1 MTPSR
6 NRVDDAVILAEA
18 IRLVGEGLEVT
29 FPVNGRSMRP
39 FIEGG
44 RDSVVLVKP
53 ENLTCGDIVLAKTLD
68 GRHVVHRIMAFA
80 GEQVTLMG
88 DGNLLGRETCNC
100 KEIYA
105 KVTHVVTPNGK
116 RHALN
121 TPFIHFV
128 QKMWVKVLPLRRYLL
143 KFYSVYIRI
152 RNF

>member
-53 ENLTCGDIVLAKTLD
+53 ENLQCGDIVLAKTLD
-68 GRHVVHRIMAFA
+68 GRHVVHRIMEFA
-80 GEQVTLMG
+80 GELVTLMG

-100 KEIYA
+100 KEINI
-105 KVTHVVTPNGK
+105 PII
-116 RHALN
+116 
-121 TPFIHFV
+121 FMI
-128 QKMWVKVLPLRRYLL
+128 
-143 KFYSVYIRI
+143 
-152 RNF
+152 

>member
-53 ENLTCGDIVLAKTLD
+53 ENLECGDIVLAKTLD
-68 GRHVVHRIMAFA
+68 GRHVIHRIMEFA
-80 GEQVTLMG
+80 GELVTLMG

-116 RHALN
+116 KILLY
-121 TPFIHFV
+121 TPFRHFV
-128 QKMWVKVLPLRRYLL
+128 QKLWVKVLPVRKYLL
-143 KFYSVYIRI
+143 KLYRVYNRI
-152 RNF
+152 HNF

>member
-1 MTPSR
+1 MS
-6 NRVDDAVILAEA
+6 VASSKDDDLILSEAV
-18 IRLVGEGLEVT
+18 RLVGEGVEVI

-44 RDSVVLVKP
+44 RDSVLLVKP
-53 ENLTCGDIVLAKTLD
+53 VDVKPMDVVLAQVI
-68 GRHVVHRIMAFA
+68 GGNYVVHRVLLIDGDYA
-80 GEQVTLMG
+80 TLMG
-88 DGNLLGRETCNC
+88 DGNLQGRETCEC
-100 KEIYA
+100 KKIYA

-128 QKMWVKVLPLRRYLL
+128 QRMWLKVLPLRRYLL